1 MDIHHTDLR
10 LALGLVMAT
19 VSIGLL
25 VSASHPTVTSDA
37 RETGDRP
44 THWPGLLYK
53 NPSKEATSG
62 RTPSYNIAV
71 IECQIRRGILEPN
84 MHERLPIEWPAAA

>member
-1 MDIHHTDLR
+1 MDIHPTDLR

-19 VSIGLL
+19 ISIGLL

-44 THWPGLLYK
+44 THWPGFLCRSH
-53 NPSKEATSG
+53 SKEATSG

-71 IECQIRRGILEPN
+71 TECQIADDSLSHFSHMGI
-84 MHERLPIEWPAAA
+84 R